1 MPTYNTAG
9 NEFSQNVKVQ
19 LVAGAIADNLDY
31 VRASVSKLS
40 ESDMRNKKFGKSYKL
55 YIADPGTVQE
65 GLQAKPDDIVE
76 RETEITL
83 NNFNT
88 SVAIDAWQDLTNIED
103 FTKEI
108 AKPKGQLLSRTLQ
121 KRVVKDNVFKN
132 MQAVVGTAG
141 FGILSD
147 AASALDELAVGGD
160 IVSFMPPTVMGKIA
174 ASGLANFIPAQ
185 NAKEIYSQNYLGE
198 YAGASQVQLAV
209 LPSIKTPATASTAT
223 ITLVPVTDDQSNVIG
238 FEPVDTI
245 SGTDLFPGAI
255 FKASGL
261 KIVDQ
266 SGIET
271 EQDVVISVLS
281 VNAAGTSAKINP
293 LYISIEG
300 QGFGNPN
307 AWVPAGTTTL
317 TLTALLDASTEYW
330 VGQVRTRDTSLAFDT
345 YKFSNLPGSEN
356 EDVATVGG
364 ISVKMSMYGEG
375 DCLEKLIR
383 LDVPHAA
390 GIYEPRSC
398 VGVYIKKA

>member
-1 MPTYNTAG
+1 MPSYNTAG
-9 NEFSQNVKVQ
+9 NTFSQNTKVQ

-31 VRASVSKLS
+31 VRASVSKLDQS
-40 ESDMRNKKFGKSYKL
+40 QMKNKKFGKSYKL

-65 GLQAKPDDIVE
+65 GLCAKPDEIVE

-108 AKPKGQLLSRTLQ
+108 AKPKGQLLARTLQ

-147 AASALDELAVGGD
+147 ASSALGELAVGGD
-160 IVSFMPPTVMGKIA
+160 IVSFMHPTVMGKIA
-174 ASGLANFIPAQ
+174 AGGLANFIPAQ

-209 LPSIKTPATASTAT
+209 LPVIKTPANASTAT
-223 ITLVPVTDDQSNVIG
+223 ITLVDIDDDDGNLVG
-238 FEPVDTI
+238 FEPVDEI

-271 EQDVVISVLS
+271 DQDVVITVLS
-281 VNAAGTSAKINP
+281 TNAAGTSAKINP
-293 LYISIEG
+293 LYITVEG
-300 QGFGNPN
+300 KGTGNPN
-307 AWVPAGTTTL
+307 AWVAAGTSSL
-317 TLTALLDASTEYW
+317 TLTAVLEASTEYW
-330 VGQVRTRDTSLAFDT
+330 VGQVRTRDTSLAFDS

-364 ISVKMSMYGEG
+364 ISVKMSQYGEG

-398 VGVYIKKA
+398 VGVYVKKA

>member
-1 MPTYNTAG
+1 MPKYNTAG
-9 NEFSQNVKVQ
+9 NDFSQNTKVQ

-31 VRASVSKLS
+31 VRASVSKLDQS
-40 ESDMRNKKFGKSYKL
+40 QMKNKKFGKSYKL

-65 GLQAKPDDIVE
+65 GLCAKPDDIVE

-108 AKPKGQLLSRTLQ
+108 AKPKGQLLARTLQ
-121 KRVVKDNVFKN
+121 KRIVKDNVYKN

-147 AASALDELAVGGD
+147 ASSALAELAVDGD
-160 IVSFMPPTVMGKIA
+160 IVSFMHPTVMGKIA
-174 ASGLANFIPAQ
+174 AGGLANFIPAQ
-185 NAKEIYSQNYLGE
+185 QAREIYSQNYLGE

-209 LPSIKTPATASTAT
+209 LPTLKTPANVSTAT
-223 ITLVPVTDDQSNVIG
+223 ITLTPVTDGDNNVIG

-245 SGTDLFPGAI
+245 AGTDLFPGAI

-271 EQDVVISVLS
+271 DQDVTISVLS
-281 VNAAGTSAKINP
+281 TNAAGTSAKINP
-293 LYISIEG
+293 LYITVEG
-300 QGFGNPN
+300 KGFANPN
-307 AWVPAGTTTL
+307 AWVAAGVTTL
-317 TLTALLDASTEYW
+317 TLTAQLEAATEYY
-330 VGQVRTRDTSLAFDT
+330 VGQVRTRNTSLAFDG

-390 GIYEPRSC
+390 GIWEPRAC
-398 VGVYIKKA
+398 VGVYVKKA

>member
-108 AKPKGQLLSRTLQ
+108 AKPKGQLLARTLQ

-209 LPSIKTPATASTAT
+209 LPSIKTPANASTAT

-245 SGTDLFPGAI
+245 AGTDLFPGAI

-281 VNAAGTSAKINP
+281 TNAAGTSAKINP

-300 QGFGNPN
+300 KGFGNPN
-307 AWVPAGTTTL
+307 AWVPVGTTTL
-317 TLTALLDASTEYW
+317 TLTALLDASTDYW
-330 VGQVRTRDTSLAFDT
+330 VGQVRTRDTSLAFDN
-345 YKFSNLPGSEN
+345 YKFSSLPGSEN

>member
-1 MPTYNTAG
+1 MPKYNTAG
-9 NEFSQNVKVQ
+9 SQFSQNTKVQ

-31 VRASVSKLS
+31 VRASVSKLDQS
-40 ESDMRNKKFGKSYKL
+40 QMKNKKFGKSYKL

-65 GLQAKPDDIVE
+65 GLCAKPDDIVE

-108 AKPKGQLLSRTLQ
+108 AKPKGQLLARTLQ
-121 KRVVKDNVFKN
+121 KRIVRDNVYKN

-147 AASALDELAVGGD
+147 ASSALAELAVDGD
-160 IVSFMPPTVMGKIA
+160 IVSFMHPTVMGKIA
-174 ASGLANFIPAQ
+174 AGGLANFIPAQ
-185 NAKEIYSQNYLGE
+185 NAREIYSQNYLGE

-209 LPSIKTPATASTAT
+209 LPTLKTPANASTAT
-223 ITLVPVTDDQSNVIG
+223 ITLVPVTDDDNNVIG

-245 SGTDLFPGAI
+245 AGTDLFPGAI

-271 EQDVVISVLS
+271 DQDVVISVLS
-281 VNAAGTSAKINP
+281 TNAAGTSAKINP
-293 LYISIEG
+293 LYITVEG
-300 QGFGNPN
+300 QGFANPN
-307 AWVPAGTTTL
+307 AWVAAGVTTL
-317 TLTALLDASTEYW
+317 TLTAQLEAATEYY
-330 VGQVRTRDTSLAFDT
+330 VGQVRTRNTSLAFDA

-390 GIYEPRSC
+390 GIWEPRAC
-398 VGVYIKKA
+398 VGVYVKKA

>member
-9 NEFSQNVKVQ
+9 NQFSQNTKVQ

-31 VRASVSKLS
+31 VRASVSKLDQS
-40 ESDMRNKKFGKSYKL
+40 QMRNKKFGKSYKL
-55 YIADPGTVQE
+55 YVADPGTVQE
-65 GLQAKPDDIVE
+65 GLCAKPDDIVE

-83 NNFNT
+83 NNFNA

-103 FTKEI
+103 FTREI
-108 AKPKGQLLSRTLQ
+108 AKPKGQLLARTLQ
-121 KRVVKDNVFKN
+121 KRIVKDNVYKN

-147 AASALDELAVGGD
+147 ASSALAELAVDGD
-160 IVSFMPPTVMGKIA
+160 IVSFMHPTVMGKIA
-174 ASGLANFIPAQ
+174 AGGLANFIPAQ
-185 NAKEIYSQNYLGE
+185 QAREIYSQNYLGE

-209 LPSIKTPATASTAT
+209 LPTLKTPATLSTAT
-223 ITLVPVTDDQSNVIG
+223 ITLTPVTDDDNNVIG

-245 SGTDLFPGAI
+245 AGTDLFPGAI

-261 KIVDQ
+261 KIIDQ

-271 EQDVVISVLS
+271 DQDVTISVLS
-281 VNAAGTSAKINP
+281 TNAAGTSAKINP
-293 LYISIEG
+293 LYITVEG
-300 QGFGNPN
+300 KGFANPN
-307 AWVPAGTTTL
+307 AWVAAGVTTL
-317 TLTALLDASTEYW
+317 TLTAQLEADTEYY
-330 VGQVRTRDTSLAFDT
+330 VGQVRTRNTSLAFDG

-390 GIYEPRSC
+390 GIWEPRSC
-398 VGVYIKKA
+398 VGVYVKKA

>member
-1 MPTYNTAG
+1 MPNYNTAG
-9 NEFSQNVKVQ
+9 NQFSQNARVQ

-31 VRASVSKLS
+31 VRASVSKLDQS
-40 ESDMRNKKFGKSYKL
+40 QMRNKKFGKSYKL

-65 GLQAKPDDIVE
+65 GLCAKPDDIVE

-108 AKPKGQLLSRTLQ
+108 AKPKGQLLARTLQ
-121 KRVVKDNVFKN
+121 KRIVKDNVYKN

-147 AASALDELAVGGD
+147 ASSALAELAVDGD
-160 IVSFMPPTVMGKIA
+160 IVSFMHPTVMGKIA
-174 ASGLANFIPAQ
+174 AGGLANFIPAQ
-185 NAKEIYSQNYLGE
+185 QAREIYSQNYLGE

-209 LPSIKTPATASTAT
+209 LPTLKTPATLSTAT
-223 ITLVPVTDDQSNVIG
+223 ITLTPVTDDDNNVIG

-245 SGTDLFPGAI
+245 AGTDLFPGAI

-266 SGIET
+266 SGLET
-271 EQDVVISVLS
+271 DQDVTISVLS
-281 VNAAGTSAKINP
+281 TNAAGTSAKINP
-293 LYISIEG
+293 LYITVEG
-300 QGFGNPN
+300 KGFANPN
-307 AWVPAGTTTL
+307 AWVAAGVTTL
-317 TLTALLDASTEYW
+317 TLTAQLEVNTEYY
-330 VGQVRTRDTSLAFDT
+330 VGQVRTRNTSLAFDT

-364 ISVKMSMYGEG
+364 VTVKMSMYGEG

-390 GIYEPRSC
+390 GIWEPRAC
-398 VGVYIKKA
+398 VGVYVKKA

>member
-31 VRASVSKLS
+31 VRASVSKLDQS
-40 ESDMRNKKFGKSYKL
+40 QMKNKKFGKSYKL

-65 GLQAKPDDIVE
+65 GLCAKPDDIVE

-108 AKPKGQLLSRTLQ
+108 AKPKGQLLARTLQ

-245 SGTDLFPGAI
+245 VGTDLFPGAI

-281 VNAAGTSAKINP
+281 TNAAGTSAKINP

-300 QGFGNPN
+300 KGFGNPN

>member
-31 VRASVSKLS
+31 VRASVSKLDQS
-40 ESDMRNKKFGKSYKL
+40 QMRNKKFGRSYKL

-108 AKPKGQLLSRTLQ
+108 AKPKGQLLARTLQ
-121 KRVVKDNVFKN
+121 KRIVKDNVFKN

-300 QGFGNPN
+300 KGFGNPN
-307 AWVPAGTTTL
+307 AWVAAGTTTL